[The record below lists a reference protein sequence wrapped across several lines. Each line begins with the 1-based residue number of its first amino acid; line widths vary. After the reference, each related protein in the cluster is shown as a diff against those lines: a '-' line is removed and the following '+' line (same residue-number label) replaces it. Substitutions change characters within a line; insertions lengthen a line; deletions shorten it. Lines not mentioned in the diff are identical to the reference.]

1 MKEFTKEM
9 LHTLIEADKQ
19 VRGTSD
25 YAKYRMQ
32 NDYKWNGNWKFLTHT
47 IPHKTGVIKT
57 FKGKTYI
64 ITEGQILGVVHGADA
79 YRFHVTD
86 EVKAL
91 LNI

>member
-9 LHTLIEADKQ
+9 LQTLIEADKK
-19 VRGTSD
+19 VRGTVE
-25 YAKYRMQ
+25 YTKFLMQ
-32 NDYKWNGNWKFLTHT
+32 YDYKEKGRWHFCTHT
-47 IPHKTGVIKT
+47 LPHKTGIIKT

-64 ITEGQILGVVHGADA
+64 ITEGWQTEGNR
-79 YRFHVTD
+79 YHVTD